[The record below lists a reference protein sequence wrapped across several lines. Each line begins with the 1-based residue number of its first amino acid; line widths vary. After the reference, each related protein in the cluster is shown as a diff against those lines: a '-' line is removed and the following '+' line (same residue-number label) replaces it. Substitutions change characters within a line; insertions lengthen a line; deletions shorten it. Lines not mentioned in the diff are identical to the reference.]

1 MCGNR
6 AKWVRQAN
14 LLGSPQQ
21 TPNETQ
27 EDGGAVQDGQ
37 STLMKAEICSPQSR
51 LNSVTFPKHPLK
63 PPANRRRG
71 EWRVQEND
79 AEKASHTTCFLFRQ
93 AGGNVFDGANHF
105 RAAIST
111 PGTHQGTHRRAEQ
124 EQEPEKH
131 RESWETRLFC
141 TTQFSISRNKVT
153 WFSALV
159 LVFLPHKFAF
169 DVT

>member
-1 MCGNR
+1 MWVIGDRCGNR

-51 LNSVTFPKHPLK
+51 LNSGTFPKHPLK

-79 AEKASHTTCFLFRQ
+79 AQEKYDAATACSKMLTFACPCGLPVDRLHRFSARHAPGHAPTRR
-93 AGGNVFDGANHF
+93 A
-105 RAAIST
+105 RAAAS
-111 PGTHQGTHRRAEQ
+111 GAQQ
-124 EQEPEKH
+124 PENKKH
-131 RESWETRLFC
+131 FFGYDASY
-141 TTQFSISRNKVT
+141 S
-153 WFSALV
+153 
-159 LVFLPHKFAF
+159 
-169 DVT
+169 